1 MTHQPLFR
9 INHTHPCV
17 PCTLSRLL
25 LPTLSLVVNLLHLV
39 NPFTVRFAE
48 DMPVARLPVLGKDR
62 VVTIPIAGQA
72 RRVKAVHEIGY
83 ENGSFV
89 FVRHTHKRHTTLT
102 MSLSVRRVV
111 ERKDRTIAL
120 VRRRR
125 GDSAFL
131 VFVD

>member
-1 MTHQPLFR
+1 
-9 INHTHPCV
+9 
-17 PCTLSRLL
+17 
-25 LPTLSLVVNLLHLV
+25 
-39 NPFTVRFAE
+39 
-48 DMPVARLPVLGKDR
+48 MPVARSPVLGKDR

-72 RRVKAVHEIGY
+72 RPGRAKAVHETDY

-89 FVRHTHKRHTTLT
+89 FVRHTYNMHTTLG
-102 MSLSVRRVV
+102 MSVRRVV

-120 VRRRR
+120 VRRRG